1 MTTNSFSSLGSTI
14 SSYDDDGGERYPN
27 STTYYNNSTTDIGET
42 TISDYEDAL
51 VRLAKLR
58 HVNSTSLMTCNPNL
72 EIGWREPADLVP
84 RHLGNKCEPWWVRDA
99 VYLLDRIIKP
109 NWRVLEW
116 GAGSSTVWFAQHAGS
131 VTTIEDSGE
140 WVRDLGFILKNHS
153 ITNVELRHRARQT
166 NGTMPSASRG
176 CCYDDYIRGA
186 VDLPNASFDLVSV
199 DGRARERCLEEAV
212 RLVNPIGGV
221 LVLDNSVRD
230 RYQKPMEDFIPQTW
244 LRHEA
249 HLLHNVTAQQKKWV
263 DRDDLF
269 TTFWITRR

>member
-1 MTTNSFSSLGSTI
+1 MMTMVVKDIPIQQHITIIRRQTSVKLQSATTRTHSSALPSYGTSTPPRAR
-14 SSYDDDGGERYPN
+14 GAR
-27 STTYYNNSTTDIGET
+27 
-42 TISDYEDAL
+42 A
-51 VRLAKLR
+51 RA
-58 HVNSTSLMTCNPNL
+58 SLMTCNPNL

-244 LRHEA
+244 LRHDA
-249 HLLHNVTAQQKKWV
+249 HLLKNVTVQQKKWV